1 MTKRAAT
8 AQKTPLNTS
17 APTDSAKVSA
27 PPAAPAVGDA
37 ANPAAVQS
45 TPVMGEITSPSG
57 DADGVDDGLQPAIN
71 IVAIEVRCEI
81 DGFRRAGRAWSRQPV
96 TVQLAELSDEQL
108 LQLEAEP
115 LLSVVYL
122 SDNTVITAA

>member
-1 MTKRAAT
+1 MTKRTPPAK
-8 AQKTPLNTS
+8 QSPLNTS
-17 APTDSAKVSA
+17 APTDSARVSA

-37 ANPAAVQS
+37 VNLVAAQA
-45 TPVMGEITSPSG
+45 TPVMGEITPPSG
-57 DADGVDDGLQPAIN
+57 DTDHAGDGLLPEIIIAA
-71 IVAIEVRCEI
+71 VEVRCEI
-81 DGFRRAGRAWSRQPV
+81 DGFRRAGRVWSRQPLV
-96 TVQLAELSDEQL
+96 VPLAELSDEQL